1 MLFVCSL
8 VSSSF
13 FLSNKLKYFI
23 TFILL
28 FKIFKRFFF
37 LLLVK
42 IGKAIL
48 VDDEDDETDGNES
61 SKESNSALVLQYK
74 NMIRE
79 QVMGVRELCKF

>member
-1 MLFVCSL
+1 M
-8 VSSSF
+8 
-13 FLSNKLKYFI
+13 
-23 TFILL
+23 
-28 FKIFKRFFF
+28 
-37 LLLVK
+37 K